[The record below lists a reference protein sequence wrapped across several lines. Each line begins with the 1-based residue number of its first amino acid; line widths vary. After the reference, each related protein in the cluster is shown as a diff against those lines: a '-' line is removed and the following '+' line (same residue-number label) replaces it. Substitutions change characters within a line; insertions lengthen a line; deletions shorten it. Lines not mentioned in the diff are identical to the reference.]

1 MEVLGPL
8 ARRLAREW
16 TLEEVGKPL
25 SPVAEGQTSMA
36 EPAYARLRRDH
47 WVSTVKSRGGYDRI
61 APEREPC
68 PAGYVLPMAFVN

>member
-16 TLEEVGKPL
+16 TVEEVRKPL

-36 EPAYARLRRDH
+36 ELAYARLRRDH
-47 WVSTVKSRGGYDRI
+47 WVSTVNGQVDLVELADI
-61 APEREPC
+61 
-68 PAGYVLPMAFVN
+68 